1 MKNTNIIAALIA
13 CAISIF
19 FLLSV
24 LSPPGYFNFLPFAM
38 HQAFFKEVSAEG
50 EVFNTIEE
58 STFIAVFDTIT
69 ALLIFWLVY
78 AFTKRVLAVRRKNPG

>member
-1 MKNTNIIAALIA
+1 
-13 CAISIF
+13 
-19 FLLSV
+19 
-24 LSPPGYFNFLPFAM
+24 M
-38 HQAFFKEVSAEG
+38 HQAFFKLVSAEG

-58 STFIAVFDTIT
+58 STFIEVFDTIT

>member
-1 MKNTNIIAALIA
+1 MKNINIIAALIA
-13 CAISIF
+13 FAISIF

-24 LSPPGYFNFLPFAM
+24 LTPPSYFNALPFAI
-38 HQAFFKEVSAEG
+38 HQAFFKEVTSDG

-58 STFIAVFDTIT
+58 STFIKVFDIII

-78 AFTKRVLAVRRKNPG
+78 ALSKRILGIRRKNPA